1 MLVYDGLKSDF
12 LISVEQDTIAQEI
25 EKNIYEKLHR
35 RTARSEFRAWENSM
49 EYMYKVLNDQD
60 IPMDTGIA
68 IEYNIP
74 RTSKRVD
81 FLISGYGERKDANM
95 ILIELK
101 QWDEIRAVPG
111 VDALVETYTGNRVRQ
126 VVHPSYQAWSYAA
139 LLTDYNQAVRKEN
152 ISLFPCAYLHN
163 YRRRNEDPLDEAQ
176 YQTYLEEAPAF
187 TRGQV
192 ERLRGFIK
200 KRISYGDKEKLI
212 YRIEYGKIKPSKS
225 LQDSIAKILAGNREF
240 IMLDEQKV
248 VYEEILSA
256 ARQSAADG
264 RKRVIIVQGGPGTGK
279 SVVAINLL
287 AQLTREDQFCQYVS
301 KNSAPRNVYAKKLKG
316 SLKKSSIDNLFKGSG
331 SYVEAEKDMLDTI
344 LADDYGI
351 IGLSQKAA

>member
-240 IMLDEQKV
+240 IMLDEH
-248 VYEEILSA
+248 
-256 ARQSAADG
+256 
-264 RKRVIIVQGGPGTGK
+264 
-279 SVVAINLL
+279 
-287 AQLTREDQFCQYVS
+287 
-301 KNSAPRNVYAKKLKG
+301 KG
-316 SLKKSSIDNLFKGSG
+316 I
-331 SYVEAEKDMLDTI
+331 
-344 LADDYGI
+344 
-351 IGLSQKAA
+351 